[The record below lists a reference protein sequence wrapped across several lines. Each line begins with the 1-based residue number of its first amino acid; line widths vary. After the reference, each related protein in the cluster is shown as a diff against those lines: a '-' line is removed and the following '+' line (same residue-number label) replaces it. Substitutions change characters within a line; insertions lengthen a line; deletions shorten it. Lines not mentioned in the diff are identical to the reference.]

1 MEKPKFY
8 EHWLF
13 CDRYGREASFYDK
26 RDVDIFIDKLFKDAV
41 AVTAHTCNDGTRGN
55 VWHERRSEEVTHQ
68 ALLIGIEEIEP
79 KTCDHKIVV
88 IAEGINGPLENVVWG
103 CGKCGK
109 KLRAKWESVDE

>member
-41 AVTAHTCNDGTRGN
+41 RVSGSRVDGEWIMT
-55 VWHERRSEEVTHQ
+55 EDICKQSKPTDTHQ
-68 ALLIGIEEIEP
+68 ALLIGIEEIKP
-79 KTCDHKIVV
+79 IACDHKIVV
-88 IAEGINGPLENVVWG
+88 ISEGINGPLENVVWG

-109 KLRAKWESVDE
+109 KLKAKWEVAE